1 MLVKEL
7 ENSKTKVQRE
17 DDFKAIIS
25 QLTNKYE
32 EKCAELILLQ
42 NDKLD
47 LKGTSP
53 SLPLFL
59 PGSPRGPCIG

>member
-1 MLVKEL
+1 MLMKEV
-7 ENSKTKVQRE
+7 EVSKTKVQRE

-42 NDKLD
+42 NEKQDGKGIVEYNS
-47 LKGTSP
+47 LK
-53 SLPLFL
+53 
-59 PGSPRGPCIG
+59 R